1 MHQDHSRAGACLQS
15 SQLPQ
20 AGAGAGIER
29 DRDASRLSKVAEGL
43 LYCLKTSFPQV
54 ASRKLD
60 FGLIIKVCVKPAC
73 I

>member
-1 MHQDHSRAGACLQS
+1 MHQDHSRAGAYLQS

-29 DRDASRLSKVAEGL
+29 DRDASRLSKVVKGL
-43 LYCLKTSFPQV
+43 LYCLETSFPQI

-60 FGLIIKVCVKPAC
+60 FSYTIKVCVKPAC